1 MNATQSHQQGS
12 GPSSMC
18 RLSFAITLALAAT
31 STWAQSPLPQNSDD
45 DVTLDAISVTGSRI
59 KRAAAEGPAP
69 VTVITAE
76 QMKRE
81 GFATVYDALLTL
93 TEALGEVE
101 PDLRWGQSSP
111 NAYPLNLRNL
121 GPGRSLLLINGHR
134 VADYPMP
141 YEGKSNFA
149 NFNNLPSGIVERVE
163 ILSGSASAIY
173 GSDAMGGVVNV
184 ILKEHADAHTARVRW
199 GGATRGGSDTLDV
212 VLSGG
217 FTFGSRGSL
226 VYNLQHYDR
235 EILNAKD
242 RPETDEEA
250 DKPYNAWGPED
261 RYYNRAYARWAAGI
275 YLADL
280 DPAGGRSFYLPPPD
294 GVCNMYGDT
303 YFPAERRFYDRKT
316 GSDEGYGTYCAERD
330 YHNWVL
336 RSGSQDDSGYAYAT
350 WDFTDTLQGWTTLG
364 LWHSTGRSI
373 SFLNAFGSGNYWD
386 PRANDGAG
394 GARNFRL
401 TYTPLETGGVDRQM
415 TKSRE
420 TAMDIGAGLRG
431 QWGRLNW
438 EAMVGRATY
447 EVRESFPVN
456 NRADMI
462 LFQMGPELGR
472 RQVQLGENLVDLPIH
487 TPDYDRLWYPIT
499 PEQYESFSDRGQ
511 KRSRTWLNQA
521 QFVLNG
527 ELFDGWA
534 GPIDFAAVLEA
545 GTQGYRMIPEP
556 KTLIDDEDRWT
567 PPFGRLDRGNG
578 ERDRYAAGVE
588 FRVPLLNTLNANLAA
603 RYDKYDALVSNSKV
617 TYQLGL
623 EWRPVESLLVRGSYG
638 TAFRA
643 PDMHFVYADDTTS
656 VADWTDY
663 LACADGGW
671 PGNRCTWEDDFKV
684 EDANMLR
691 SGTPDLKYEEGESW
705 SAGFV
710 WDAFSGFSLS
720 ADYWSINIDNLIDDY
735 SAGQLLLDEAYCQR
749 NGFDPD
755 GRIRTIPPTEAWC
768 AEVAS
773 RITRTPGV
781 PATVS
786 RSVSIRTSPINRAE
800 TDVRGVDATARYRL
814 PDTRF
819 GSWSF
824 NLNYTNMLSYK
835 TRAFPTDPLVDTR
848 ATTNPRTRLNV
859 SANWVYGRWTATLL
873 MYQKSGGRVARW
885 GDCRSFD
892 DGYKPSP
899 NTGCLD
905 DDIDS
910 PTFGQSTSQVFDRH
924 PSRRYFNGSLGYG
937 VTDALRVNLY
947 VSNIFD
953 RIYKDPWSQYWDFG
967 VDNPVGRE
975 MAAEVVYSF

>member
-1 MNATQSHQQGS
+1 MNAIRMTHGELSRS
-12 GPSSMC
+12 RLR
-18 RLSFAITLALAAT
+18 RLSLAITLAMAASGSFAQTPPETAGAGDDT
-31 STWAQSPLPQNSDD
+31 S
-45 DVTLDAISVTGSRI
+45 TLDAISVTGSRI
-59 KRAAAEGPAP
+59 KRAVAEGPAP

-81 GFATVYDALLTL
+81 GFATVYDALLTV

-149 NFNNLPSGIVERVE
+149 NFNNIPSGIVERVE
-163 ILSGSASAIY
+163 ILAGSASAIY
-173 GSDAMGGVVNV
+173 GSDAMGGVVNI
-184 ILKEHADAHTARVRW
+184 ILKEHADAHVARVRW

-217 FTFGSRGSL
+217 FSFGARGSL

-235 EILNAKD
+235 EILNARD
-242 RPETDEEA
+242 RPESDEEA
-250 DKPYNAWGPED
+250 DKPFQVWGPED
-261 RYYNRAYARWAAGI
+261 RYYGRAYARWAPGL
-275 YLADL
+275 YLADIADL
-280 DPAGGRSFYLPPPD
+280 NSTGTAQWLPPPE
-294 GVCNMYGDT
+294 GVCEMYGNI

-316 GSDEGYGTYCAERD
+316 GSDVGYGTYCAERD
-330 YHNWVL
+330 YYNWVL
-336 RSGSQDDSGYAYAT
+336 RSGSKDDSGYAYAT
-350 WDFTDTLQGWTTLG
+350 WDFSDTLQGWTTVG
-364 LWHSTGRSI
+364 MWHSTGSSI
-373 SFLNAFGSGNYWD
+373 TFLNAFGSGTFWD
-386 PRANDGAG
+386 PRANDGEG
-394 GARNFRL
+394 GYRNFRR
-401 TYTPLETGGVDRQM
+401 TYTPQETGGVERQM

-420 TAMDIGAGLRG
+420 TAIDIGAGLRG

-447 EVRESFPVN
+447 EVRESFPVHN
-456 NRADMI
+456 FGDMMR
-462 LFQMGPELGR
+462 FQLGPELGR
-472 RQVQLGENLVDLPIH
+472 TADDRPIH
-487 TPDYDRLWYPIT
+487 EPDYDRLWYPIT
-499 PEQYESFSDRGQ
+499 PADYESFADRGQ

-527 ELFDGWA
+527 ELFEGWA
-534 GPIDFAAVLEA
+534 GPVDFAAVLEM

-556 KTLIDDEDRWT
+556 KTLIDDEDRWG
-567 PPFGRLDRGNG
+567 PPFGRLDQGSG

-588 FRVPLLNTLNANLAA
+588 FRVPLVKTLDANLAA

-617 TYQLGL
+617 TYQFGL
-623 EWRPVESLLVRGSYG
+623 EWRPIESLLVRGSYG

-671 PGNRCTWEDDFKV
+671 PGNRCTWEDGFKV

-735 SAGQLLLDEAYCQR
+735 SAAQLLLDEAYCQR

-755 GRIRTIPPTEAWC
+755 GRVRTIPPTEAWC

-781 PATVS
+781 SATVP
-786 RSVSIRTSPINRAE
+786 RTVSIRTSPINRAE
-800 TDVRGVDATARYRL
+800 TQVRGVDASARYRL
-814 PDTRF
+814 DHTRF
-819 GSWSF
+819 GTWSF
-824 NLNYTNMLSYK
+824 TLNYTNMLSYE

-848 ATTNPRTRLNV
+848 ATTNPRTRLNL
-859 SANWVYGRWTATLL
+859 SANWVYNRWTATLL
-873 MYQKSGGRVARW
+873 MYQKSGGRATRW
-885 GDCRSFD
+885 GGCHPFD
-892 DGYKPSP
+892 DGYVPSA

-905 DDIDS
+905 DDVES
-910 PTFGQSTSQVFDRH
+910 PTFGQSTSQVFERL
-924 PSRRYFNGSLGYG
+924 PSRRYFNGSVGYG

-953 RIYKDPWSQYWDFG
+953 RIYRDHWSPWWDFG

-975 MAAEVVYSF
+975 VAAEVVYSF